1 MIVQKPIRVLHI
13 VTYMGRGG
21 LETMIMNYYRHID
34 RSKVQFDFL
43 VHRDFEA
50 DYDREILDL
59 GGKIY
64 YISRLNPFSFKY
76 RKELNDFIK
85 NHPEYQIVH
94 VHQDCMSS
102 IALKAALK
110 NNIPIRIAHCHSNSQ
125 NKNIKYLIKR
135 YYMKKIPKYATNLFA
150 CGHEAG
156 NWMFKNNKF
165 QVINNAIDVKK
176 YKYSRD
182 VSNRYKEKYKLNN
195 NLIIGHV
202 GNFTVPK
209 NHCFLIDIF
218 NEILKI
224 NRNAILLLIGGGD
237 RQDIVKEKVDEFGI
251 NDKVFFLGVRDD
263 VCELM
268 QVMDIFI
275 FPSLYE
281 GLGIAA
287 IEAQAAGLPV
297 LKSNNVP
304 DECVLTSNVFTLSL
318 TDSPE
323 LWAQKTLEI
332 INEFKRKNVSTDI
345 IKGGYDISSNAKW
358 LENFYLNEVNKIG
371 R

>member
-64 YISRLNPFSFKY
+64 RISRLNPFSFKY
-76 RKELNDFIK
+76 HKELNDFFK
-85 NHPEYQIVH
+85 NHPEYKIVH

-102 IALKAALK
+102 IALKAAMK
-110 NNIPIRIAHCHSNSQ
+110 NNVPIRIAHCHSNSQ

-135 YYMKKIPKYATNLFA
+135 YYMKKTPKYATNLFA
-150 CGHEAG
+150 CGQEAG

-318 TDSPE
+318 TDNPE

-371 R
+371 G